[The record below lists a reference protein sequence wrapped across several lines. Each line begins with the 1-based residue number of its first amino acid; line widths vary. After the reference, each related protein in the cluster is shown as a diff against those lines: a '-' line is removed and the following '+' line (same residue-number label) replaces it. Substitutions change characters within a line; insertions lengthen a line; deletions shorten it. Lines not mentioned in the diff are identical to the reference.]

1 MKEKIWNSIAANPFM
16 AAQDIVEHLD
26 LPCTHHTVRN
36 YLNAAGFVRR
46 KLKPTLDL
54 TPTHLETRDS
64 WAKKLRCCHFFGDM
78 VFSDECSIWLN
89 DNGHEGWFHKNADHP
104 LSYDKH
110 AGKIHV
116 FGAISCLGKINLYT
130 FRGNLNSTSFADIL
144 RQQLIPQANMVHLF
158 GWILVE
164 DNSPFSYR
172 SPKKRSSPC
181 VAMANKKSR
190 SQSNR
195 ESVVSNQKNGAESF
209 S

>member
-1 MKEKIWNSIAANPFM
+1 MKEKIWNFIAANPFM
-16 AAQDIVEHLD
+16 AAQDIFEHLD
-26 LPCTHHTVRN
+26 LPRTHHTVRN

-46 KLKPTLDL
+46 KPKPTLDL
-54 TPTHLETRDS
+54 TPTHLETRYS

-78 VFSDECSIWLN
+78 VFSDECSIWFN

-144 RQQLIPQANMVHLF
+144 RQQLIPQTNMVHLF

-164 DNSPFSYR
+164 DNSP
-172 SPKKRSSPC
+172 C
-181 VAMANKKSR
+181 NKGAAI
-190 SQSNR
+190 
-195 ESVVSNQKNGAESF
+195 EVLKNEVPLCCNGQNKVQ
-209 S
+209 